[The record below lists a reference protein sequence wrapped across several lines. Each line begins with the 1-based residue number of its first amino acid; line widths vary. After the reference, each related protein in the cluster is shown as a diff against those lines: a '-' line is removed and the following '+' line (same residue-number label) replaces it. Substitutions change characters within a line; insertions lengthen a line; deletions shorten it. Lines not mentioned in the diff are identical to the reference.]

1 MWVDRIVGTP
11 HTWGFAVYPIAHG
24 QTASQLFEPPAGDEA
39 GSYPVE
45 REFPDVE
52 GSAEDVVA
60 LWLGNAF
67 EVQALVLGVTADL
80 PGVCWPPLGSS
91 PTRTMHVRGIGRLWV
106 GLRSAAVDAI
116 EMWAERARARLCS
129 GAVLDPKDE
138 HMIRRLLRE
147 IEKEKTMG
155 MPDQDSSAE
164 TKTQETTPAEE
175 TAEAAGD
182 EASTAMDTDDMHDP
196 VLPGLPPG
204 QF

>member
-1 MWVDRIVGTP
+1 MWVERIVGTP
-11 HTWGFAVYPIAHG
+11 HTWGFAVYPVAHG
-24 QTASQLFEPPAGDEA
+24 ELGHLHEPQAKAGA

-52 GSAEDVVA
+52 GRAEDVVA

-91 PTRTMHVRGIGRLWV
+91 PTQTMHVRGIGRIWV
-106 GLRSAAVDAI
+106 GLQSEAVDAI
-116 EMWAERARARLCS
+116 EMWAERARDRLCS

-164 TKTQETTPAEE
+164 TKTQEPAPAEKP
-175 TAEAAGD
+175 AEAAGD
-182 EASTAMDTDDMHDP
+182 EASTAMDTDNMHEP
-196 VLPGLPPG
+196 VLPGVPPG
-204 QF
+204 KF

>member
-1 MWVDRIVGTP
+1 MWVERIVGTP

-24 QTASQLFEPPAGDEA
+24 QTAGQLFEPPAGDEA

-52 GSAEDVVA
+52 GRSEDVVA
-60 LWLGNAF
+60 LWIGNAF

-91 PTRTMHVRGIGRLWV
+91 PARTMHVRGIGRIWV

-116 EMWAERARARLCS
+116 EMWAERARDRLCS

-155 MPDQDSSAE
+155 MPDEKEAEEKPAVSAE
-164 TKTQETTPAEE
+164 PA
-175 TAEAAGD
+175 AA
-182 EASTAMDTDDMHDP
+182 EASTAMDTEDMHDP
-196 VLPGLPPG
+196 VLPGLRPG
-204 QF
+204 TF